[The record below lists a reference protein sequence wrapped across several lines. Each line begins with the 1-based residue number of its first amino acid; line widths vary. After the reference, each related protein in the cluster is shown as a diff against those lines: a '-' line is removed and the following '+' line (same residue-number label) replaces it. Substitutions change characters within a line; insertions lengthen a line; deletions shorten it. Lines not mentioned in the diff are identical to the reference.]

1 MCQAKISAGVNQSC
15 GGKREV
21 ILHASKWAAQE
32 EHFLSLSSDSGVA
45 FSHEDKAEALFQ
57 NFGTHFGRPEE
68 REVTLQW
75 EDLGL
80 PRQDLSHLE
89 DMFTEEE
96 VLAVVQE
103 LAAEKAPGPDGF
115 IGLFLK
121 HSWGTIKLD
130 IMKAF
135 EFFSPAA

>member
-1 MCQAKISAGVNQSC
+1 MGRFGAAEAGV
-15 GGKREV
+15 
-21 ILHASKWAAQE
+21 
-32 EHFLSLSSDSGVA
+32 
-45 FSHEDKAEALFQ
+45 
-57 NFGTHFGRPEE
+57 
-68 REVTLQW
+68 
-75 EDLGL
+75 
-80 PRQDLSHLE
+80 QDLSHLE